1 MVEDGLTEEVK
12 DLLKQGFSKNLKPLQ
27 SIGYKETI
35 EFIESNQG
43 STSSLIEKI
52 SISTRQLAK
61 AQKTF
66 FKKVVQKTELN
77 PLTPKQEN
85 ISTIINTLSL

>member
-1 MVEDGLTEEVK
+1 MVEGGLIEEVK
-12 DLLKQGFSKNLKPLQ
+12 DLIENRFDKNLKPLQ

-35 EFIESNQG
+35 EFIESNQE
-43 STSSLIEKI
+43 TTNSLIEKI

-66 FKKVVQKTELN
+66 FKKVVKKTELN
-77 PLTPKQEN
+77 PLEPKQEN
-85 ISTIINTLSL
+85 VSKVINLLSL